1 MKSHLIFPRSSRI
14 PRAQTSRAAYTL
26 IEIMTVLMII
36 AVLVGSVIYLLVGN
50 VDVARTGRVDADFQA
65 ITTQLR
71 TYEMMNMRMPSTS
84 QGLDALVK
92 RPGGEPA
99 PRRWIQLLE
108 RVPLDP
114 WGEPYEYSN
123 PGKLNPRGFDLVSK
137 GPDRQL
143 GTEDDI
149 NNQTS
154 SGN

>member
-1 MKSHLIFPRSSRI
+1 MMQSKRLRRPVPSN
-14 PRAQTSRAAYTL
+14 AGYTL

-36 AVLVGSVIYLLVGN
+36 AVLVGSVVYLLVGN
-50 VDVARTGRVDADFQA
+50 VDVARMSRVDADFQA

-71 TYEMMNMRMPSTS
+71 TYEMQNMRMPSTA
-84 QGLDALVK
+84 QGLEALVK
-92 RPGGEPA
+92 RPSSEPV

-108 RVPLDP
+108 RIPLDP
-114 WGEPYEYSN
+114 WGEPYQYSN

-149 NNQTS
+149 TNKVS
-154 SGN
+154 SEN

>member
-1 MKSHLIFPRSSRI
+1 MMPTLR
-14 PRAQTSRAAYTL
+14 TSRRARLSSGYTL

-71 TYEMMNMRMPSTS
+71 TYEMMNMRMPSS
-84 QGLDALVK
+84 LEALVR
-92 RPGGEPA
+92 RPGGDSA
-99 PRRWIQLLE
+99 PRRWVQLLE
-108 RVPLDP
+108 KIPLDP
-114 WGEPYEYSN
+114 WGEPYEYAY
-123 PGKLNPRGFDLVSK
+123 PGRLNPRSFDLVSK

-149 NNQTS
+149 TNQTS
-154 SGN
+154 AAN

>member
-1 MKSHLIFPRSSRI
+1 MMHHPRRPVRSALPHSG
-14 PRAQTSRAAYTL
+14 YTL

-71 TYEMMNMRMPSTS
+71 TYEMMNMRMPTTS
-84 QGLDALVK
+84 QGLEALVK

-123 PGKLNPRGFDLVSK
+123 PGKLNSRGFDLVSK

-154 SGN
+154 AGN

>member
-1 MKSHLIFPRSSRI
+1 MMHHSYRRLRTAH
-14 PRAQTSRAAYTL
+14 RASGYTL

-50 VDVARTGRVDADFQA
+50 VDVARAGRVDADFQA

-71 TYEMMNMRMPSTS
+71 TYEMMNMRMPSS
-84 QGLDALVK
+84 LDALVK
-92 RPGGEPA
+92 RPGGEQA
-99 PRRWIQLLE
+99 PRRWVQLLE

-114 WGEPYEYSN
+114 WGEHYQYHN
-123 PGKLNPRGFDLVSK
+123 PGKQNPRGFDLISK

-149 NNQTS
+149 SNHTPD
-154 SGN
+154 GN

>member
-1 MKSHLIFPRSSRI
+1 MPDNMMPPSRI
-14 PRAQTSRAAYTL
+14 LRRMHCARGYTL

-71 TYEMMNMRMPSTS
+71 TYEMMNMRMPTTA
-84 QGLDALVK
+84 QGLEALVK
-92 RPGGEPA
+92 RPAGEPA

-108 RVPLDP
+108 RIPLDP
-114 WGEPYEYSN
+114 WGEPYQYSN
-123 PGKLNPRGFDLVSK
+123 PGKLNPRGFDLISK

-149 NNQTS
+149 TNQTS
-154 SGN
+154 AN

>member
-1 MKSHLIFPRSSRI
+1 MTKNLRPLRPRSRN
-14 PRAQTSRAAYTL
+14 AGYTL

-36 AVLVGSVIYLLVGN
+36 AVLVGSVVYLLVGN
-50 VDVARTGRVDADFQA
+50 VDVARTSRVDADFQA
-65 ITTQLR
+65 IATQLR
-71 TYEMMNMRMPSTS
+71 TYEMMNMRMPSTG

-114 WGEPYEYSN
+114 WGEPYQYSN

-143 GTEDDI
+143 GTEDDL

-154 SGN
+154 AGN

>member
-1 MKSHLIFPRSSRI
+1 MMTKFRT
-14 PRAQTSRAAYTL
+14 PRAAAPRAGYTL

-50 VDVARTGRVDADFQA
+50 VEVARQSRVDADFQA

-71 TYEMMNMRMPSTS
+71 TYEMMNMRMPTTA

-99 PRRWIQLLE
+99 PRRWVQLLE
-108 RVPLDP
+108 QQPLDP
-114 WGEPYEYSN
+114 WAEPYQYSN
-123 PGKLNPRGFDLVSK
+123 PGRLNPRGFDLVSK
-137 GPDRQL
+137 GQDRQL

-149 NNQTS
+149 SNQVS
-154 SGN
+154 AGN